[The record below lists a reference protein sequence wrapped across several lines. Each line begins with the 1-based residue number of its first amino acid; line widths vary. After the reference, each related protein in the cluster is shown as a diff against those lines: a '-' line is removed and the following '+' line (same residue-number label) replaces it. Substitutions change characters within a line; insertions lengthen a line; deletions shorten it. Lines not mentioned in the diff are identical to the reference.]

1 MHYRVHKM
9 HRRDRK
15 IFCMQE
21 SRMLLAGLVYFTF
34 IFSDVAPNISVGG
47 KYANVELNISQT
59 VDNVKKI
66 LSGASSNAPLKRF
79 QVV

>member
-1 MHYRVHKM
+1 MRVYYLSL
-9 HRRDRK
+9 
-15 IFCMQE
+15 I
-21 SRMLLAGLVYFTF
+21 
-34 IFSDVAPNISVGG
+34 SDVAPHITVGG
-47 KYANVELNISQT
+47 KYVNVELNISQT